1 MSNTKSHL
9 GAQVSLDDLEKIPG
23 QFGDRRTMLGE
34 LNWIFTAITDTIA
47 WNTLPRETFQ
57 KLFRQDLLVA
67 SLFRNFLLAERI
79 LRSVDC
85 TPVSNPPLP
94 NTHQH
99 PMWDAW
105 DMAVDMCLSQLKGI
119 MEGNKPYAP
128 SNFFEEQL
136 TAFEVWLSQGSE
148 QRLPPE
154 QLPIVL
160 QVLLSQAHRL
170 RALDLLGRFLDLGPW
185 AVNLVL
191 SVGIY
196 PYVLKL
202 LQANARELRPLLVF
216 LWAKILA
223 VDGSCQQDLVREQS
237 HKYFLAV
244 LQDAAMLPDHK
255 TWSVFVLSS
264 IVQGYKP
271 GQDEA
276 LAGNLIT
283 LCLNEL
289 DDKDPVLRQWLAV
302 CLGRIWDKHEEAR
315 WRGARDNAPEQLYNL
330 LSDPVAEVRAA
341 AVYALGTFLNSCGK
355 RTDHANSL
363 DQTIA
368 LKLLQMTL
376 EDGSP
381 LVRRELIVALQWI
394 VSTFLPTFINLCK
407 ALMDEDEEKMRP
419 TGGGGRP
426 VSPKPGGH
434 MLRAISEDKIRRKS
448 EMPYYQRK
456 SSRVD
461 TSTNSTSMIANSTSF
476 SEIPTACVG
485 DNVVSGSNPR
495 KSRKCITPSLTS
507 SYSALASLSTFTS
520 TSKFKPFFLRVW
532 GGLLLLEKDPDPSV
546 ALLARALLDVV
557 WRKMVEKDRATDI
570 HGNGSHADQRSMSA
584 PSSPIR
590 PTFLIGSPPTNMNT
604 TLPVHLEPAENSRN
618 SGSWMQRS
626 IIPDINEEGMLIEE
640 GESNAISTQFIEWS
654 SRYFSTQL
662 MTLNESSD
670 LESESYWH
678 REWMYSRNNN
688 LLKSAESD
696 RRSLMDGSGKFD
708 EHIGVA
714 KSTQI
719 PSVIAMHPFDQEVIV
734 AGRDTISVHD
744 FSHPLQRPVSFH
756 NRNPKI
762 SQITALEF
770 INGHEDG
777 LLVSGSD
784 DGVVRVYKDWQK
796 EHKLVTAWN
805 LLPELVPQSVAG
817 NRLSSGL
824 CLAWNQKE
832 QLLAGAGDTKY
843 VRLWDC
849 QTEVKLVDLPSATDS
864 IVTNL
869 TVNDESGLLAAS
881 YYDGSIRLYDPR
893 IPASRARVM
902 MYREHGKPIVAC
914 RSQNNGRLVSG
925 CTDGKVKVWDVRRQS
940 SISTFET
947 GQNLIIL
954 DIHQSAPLFA
964 GWTMSSQLNVYNL
977 KTGELHH
984 QFRYHEGLL
993 GHRLGSINC
1002 IRFHPNMLRLAAGT
1016 AESEISL
1023 FGHKRM

>member
-1 MSNTKSHL
+1 
-9 GAQVSLDDLEKIPG
+9 
-23 QFGDRRTMLGE
+23 ML
-34 LNWIFTAITDTIA
+34 
-47 WNTLPRETFQ
+47 
-57 KLFRQDLLVA
+57 
-67 SLFRNFLLAERI
+67 
-79 LRSVDC
+79 
-85 TPVSNPPLP
+85 
-94 NTHQH
+94 
-99 PMWDAW
+99 
-105 DMAVDMCLSQLKGI
+105 
-119 MEGNKPYAP
+119 
-128 SNFFEEQL
+128 
-136 TAFEVWLSQGSE
+136 
-148 QRLPPE
+148 
-154 QLPIVL
+154 
-160 QVLLSQAHRL
+160 
-170 RALDLLGRFLDLGPW
+170 
-185 AVNLVL
+185 
-191 SVGIY
+191 
-196 PYVLKL
+196 
-202 LQANARELRPLLVF
+202 ELRPVLVF

-264 IVQGYKP
+264 IVHGYKP

-276 LAGNLIT
+276 KDGNLIT

-289 DDKDPVLRQWLAV
+289 DDQDPVLRQWLAI
-302 CLGRIWDKHEEAR
+302 CLGRIWDKHEDAR
-315 WRGARDNAPEQLYNL
+315 WRGARDNAPEQLFNL
-330 LSDPVAEVRAA
+330 LSDPVPEVRAA

-363 DQTIA
+363 DQTIG
-368 LKLLQMTL
+368 LKLLQMTQ
-376 EDGSP
+376 EDGSS

-394 VSTFLPTFINLCK
+394 VSTFLPTFVNLCK
-407 ALMDEDEEKMRP
+407 ALMEEDEKKMRQS
-419 TGGGGRP
+419 GIGRP
-426 VSPKPGGH
+426 VSPKPGL
-434 MLRAISEDKIRRKS
+434 MSRAISEDKMRRKS
-448 EMPYYQRK
+448 EMPPPQQRK
-456 SSRVD
+456 TSRLLQD
-461 TSTNSTSMIANSTSF
+461 TASASISMIANSTSF
-476 SEIPTACVG
+476 SEIPNAVVG

-495 KSRKCITPSLTS
+495 KSRKCLTPSLTS

-520 TSKFKPFFLRVW
+520 TSKFKPFFLKVW

-546 ALLARALLDVV
+546 ALLARALLDLV

-570 HGNGSHADQRSMSA
+570 QLVGSHIDLRSQSA
-584 PSSPIR
+584 PNSPVR
-590 PTFLIGSPPTNMNT
+590 PTFMIGESPPSNMNT
-604 TLPVHLEPAENSRN
+604 TLPANLEPVATENGRN
-618 SGSWMQRS
+618 TGSWMQRS

-640 GESNAISTQFIEWS
+640 GESSAISTQFIEWS

-670 LESESYWH
+670 LESESYWK
-678 REWMYSRNNN
+678 REWLFSRNNN
-688 LLKSAESD
+688 LLRTAEAE
-696 RRSLMDGSGKFD
+696 RRSVLDGSGKLD

-714 KSTQI
+714 RSTQI
-719 PSVIAMHPFDQEVIV
+719 PSVIAMHPHDQEVIV
-734 AGRDTISVHD
+734 AGRDTISTHD
-744 FSHPLQRPVSFH
+744 FSQPLQQRPVSFH
-756 NRNPKI
+756 NKNPKI

-784 DGVVRVYKDWQK
+784 DGVVRVYKDWQR

-805 LLPELVPQSVAG
+805 LLPELVPQAVAG
-817 NRLSSGL
+817 NRISCGL
-824 CLAWNQKE
+824 CLAWHQKE

-869 TVNDESGLLAAS
+869 SVNDEHGLLAAS

-893 IPASRARVM
+893 SPAARARVM

-914 RSQNNGRLVSG
+914 KNQNNWRLVSG

-947 GQNLIIL
+947 GQNLLLL

-977 KTGELHH
+977 NSGELHH
-984 QFRYHEGLL
+984 QFRYHEGIL

-1002 IRFHPNMLRLAAGT
+1002 IRFHPNLLRLAAGT

-1023 FGHKRM
+1023 FGYKKL